1 MRKPRPGDPPPLDPV
16 REVSRADSVGLGRKL
31 PEQRPALRTP
41 SFVTVGLTIAGAL
54 AAIVLLMYL
63 LPPP

>member
-1 MRKPRPGDPPPLDPV
+1 MRKPRPGDPPPLDPG
-16 REVSRADSVGLGRKL
+16 REVSRADSVGSRKKM
-31 PEQRPALRTP
+31 PERRPALRTP

-63 LPPP
+63 LPSP